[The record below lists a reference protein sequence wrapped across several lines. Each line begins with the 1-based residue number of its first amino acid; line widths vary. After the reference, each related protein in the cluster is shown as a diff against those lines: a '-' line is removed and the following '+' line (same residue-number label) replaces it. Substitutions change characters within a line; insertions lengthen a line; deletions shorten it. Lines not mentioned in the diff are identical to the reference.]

1 MALVYIVEDDTDIRE
16 METYA
21 LKSAGLSV
29 DAFANSEAFFEMLSE
44 RLPDLVIL
52 DIMLPGEDGLSV
64 LKKLREGHTTHA
76 IPIMMVTAK
85 TSEADRV
92 KGLDSGADDYLIK
105 PFGIMELVSRC
116 KALLR
121 RSNRLMT
128 VLAYETIEMDDER
141 HRVTADGQD
150 VELTFKEYSL
160 LKYLLE
166 NCGTT
171 VTRERLMEAVWGFA
185 FTGETRTVDMHIKT
199 LRQKLGKYGARIE
212 TVRNVGYRIG
222 EQI

>member
-1 MALVYIVEDDTDIRE
+1 MALVYIVEDDIDIRE

-29 DAFANSEAFFEMLSE
+29 DAFADSERFFETLAV
-44 RLPDLVIL
+44 RLPDMVLL
-52 DIMLPGEDGLSV
+52 DIMLPGRDGLEV
-64 LKKLREGHTTHA
+64 LKELRESPATQTL
-76 IPIMMVTAK
+76 PIMMVTAK

-121 RSNRLMT
+121 RANRLMP
-128 VLAYETIEMDDER
+128 VLAYETIEMDDDR
-141 HRVTADGQD
+141 HRVTADGVD
-150 VELTFKEYSL
+150 VELTFKEYAL

-166 NCGTT
+166 NSGTA
-171 VTRERLMEAVWGFA
+171 VTRERLMDAVWGFA

-199 LRQKLGKYGARIE
+199 LRKKLGPSGALIL
-212 TVRNVGYRIG
+212 TVRNVGYQLGR
-222 EQI
+222 

>member
-1 MALVYIVEDDTDIRE
+1 MALVYIIEDDPDIRE

-21 LKSAGLSV
+21 RKSAGLSV
-29 DAFANSEAFFEMLSE
+29 DAFATSEAFFEMLSE

-64 LKKLREGHTTHA
+64 LKKLREGHTTQA

-92 KGLDSGADDYLIK
+92 CGLDSGADDYLVK

-128 VLAYETIEMDDER
+128 VLAYESIEMDDER
-141 HRVTADGQD
+141 HRVTENGRD
-150 VELTFKEYSL
+150 VELTFKEYML
-160 LKYLLE
+160 LKFLLE

-199 LRQKLGKYGARIE
+199 LRKKLGASGALIL
-212 TVRNVGYRIG
+212 TVRNVGYQLGR
-222 EQI
+222 

>member
-64 LKKLREGHTTHA
+64 LKKLREGHTTQA

-105 PFGIMELVSRC
+105 PFGIMEMVSRC

-121 RSNRLMT
+121 RTHRSAAA
-128 VLAYETIEMDDER
+128 VLRFGSIELDDSR
-141 HRVTADGQD
+141 HRVTVDEQET
-150 VELTFKEYSL
+150 ELTFKEYGL
-160 LKYLLE
+160 LKHLLS
-166 NCGTT
+166 NIGTP
-171 VTRERLMEAVWGFA
+171 VTRAQLMEAVWGFA

-199 LRQKLGKYGARIE
+199 LRKKLGDAGNLIE

-222 EQI
+222 R

>member
-1 MALVYIVEDDTDIRE
+1 MALIYIVEDDTDIRE

-29 DAFANSEAFFEMLSE
+29 AAFADSETFFETLAE
-44 RLPDLVIL
+44 RLPDLVLL
-52 DIMLPGEDGLSV
+52 DIMLPCEDGMTV
-64 LKKLREGHTTHA
+64 LRKLREAHATQA
-76 IPIMMVTAK
+76 IPIMMVSAK
-85 TSEADRV
+85 TSETDRV

-121 RSNRLMT
+121 RANRLVP

-141 HRVTADGQD
+141 HRVTVEGRD
-150 VELTFKEYSL
+150 VELTFKEYAL
-160 LKYLLE
+160 LKFLLE

-185 FTGETRTVDMHIKT
+185 FTGETRTVDMHVKT
-199 LRQKLGKYGARIE
+199 LRHKLGPAGALIL
-212 TVRNVGYRIG
+212 TVRNVGYQLGR
-222 EQI
+222 